1 MERGRHRGGSRGDGA
16 VVMALTNYYYYYFFF
31 FGGRVF
37 LDENVS
43 IKTRWTVFLN
53 SFKTRRE

>member
-1 MERGRHRGGSRGDGA
+1 MERGRHRGGSRGGDGA
-16 VVMALTNYYYYYFFF
+16 VVMALTIFFW
-31 FGGRVF
+31 GGIF